1 MSSRHLKCYIFKI
14 LKTLYLLDV
23 VMAVILTVR
32 EMDQNEVKLEVFIG
46 LVILWGKTYNIY

>member
-1 MSSRHLKCYIFKI
+1 M
-14 LKTLYLLDV
+14 TV
-23 VMAVILTVR
+23 VAVILAVR